1 MTPDRYKALK
11 RMLAAIQAADREYD
25 RRYGLV
31 LDAVAEAHRTGLLA
45 GFRCDTDEQAWP
57 VAFIEL
63 PSGQVS
69 WHLPQHP
76 RPWDGHSAEE
86 KYARIE
92 RFLRSS

>member
-1 MTPDRYKALK
+1 MTSNRYEALK
-11 RMLAAIQAADREYD
+11 RMLAAIQTADQEYE
-25 RRYGLV
+25 RRYGLI
-31 LDAVAEAHRTGLLA
+31 LDAVAEAHRAGLLA
-45 GFRCDTDEQAWP
+45 GFRCDTDEQEWP

-69 WHLPQHP
+69 WHLPQHL
-76 RPWDGHSAEE
+76 RPWDEHSTEE